1 MSRHEFSSVTGRQLQ
16 PSAHHNTLLVLGLCT
31 RCKFRQRQKPVLQTI
46 QAHQKLAL
54 ELATRV
60 LPLASNFQHA
70 SFQHATVTLVAHSR
84 ELLFASCDWSLQ
96 VGVFVNFSVAWHTIL
111 LQAYV
116 DVSVNNRFIAH
127 CAVCAE
133 WQSRNNN
140 NNNAPLCR
148 QDTEALK
155 RSRVSALTRD
165 IDIAI
170 LSVRPSVR
178 NAPVSDENGLTQAYC
193 HSFFHHTVAKLFQFY
208 RRQTFSQN
216 SDRVTPCGG
225 AKYRWGIKILRF
237 ATNKSLYLA
246 DDTRQRH
253 SYYRR
258 RIGNRTRAFAWH
270 QFQ

>member
-70 SFQHATVTLVAHSR
+70 TVTLVAHSR

-116 DVSVNNRFIAH
+116 DVSVKNRFIAH

-178 NAPVSDENGLTQAYC
+178 NAPVSDENGLTYC
-193 HSFFHHTVAKLFQFY
+193 HSFFHRTVALSLQFY
-208 RRQTFSQN
+208 QYQTSSRN
-216 SDRVTPCGG
+216 SDGVTPCGG
-225 AKYRWGIKILRF
+225 AKDRWGIKISRF
-237 ATNKSLYLA
+237 LPISRYISQTIQDIAIVTMEGEQETAPKLFNGTSFNDLE
-246 DDTRQRH
+246 
-253 SYYRR
+253 
-258 RIGNRTRAFAWH
+258 
-270 QFQ
+270 